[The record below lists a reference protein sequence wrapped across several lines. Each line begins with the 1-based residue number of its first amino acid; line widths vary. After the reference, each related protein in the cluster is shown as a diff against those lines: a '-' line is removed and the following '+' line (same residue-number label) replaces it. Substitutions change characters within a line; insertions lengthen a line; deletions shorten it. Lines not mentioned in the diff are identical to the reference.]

1 MGYAPAKLNKA
12 ASGGFLSCGTNHCV
26 PSDQGDH
33 FKWVL
38 GVLDAEEMNMRA
50 PWKVADPLFSAL
62 NRHLPVGLAAKMADC
77 SGASS
82 YVLCCGACSRCRTS
96 S

>member
-1 MGYAPAKLNKA
+1 MQAL
-12 ASGGFLSCGTNHCV
+12 
-26 PSDQGDH
+26 
-33 FKWVL
+33 
-38 GVLDAEEMNMRA
+38 
-50 PWKVADPLFSAL
+50 WKVADPLFSAL

-82 YVLCCGACSRCRTS
+82 YVLSCVACSRCRTS